1 MRYNEIALTKEMY
14 DIPNKTLSDILTELD
29 PDSGYNELNDLRGLD
44 AYERQLKRFDIKVNG
59 NKCDQVNKFFQSDK
73 SLILFPEYIRRMIR
87 NGINNALIIPYI
99 SAVEVCL
106 PDAEKR
112 SQYTCIVDID
122 DTYQTLIQRAN
133 LTDFVK
139 EFACSYHLIRQLNI
153 ETFGV
158 ILKNI
163 GFAIARVINDRCVT
177 YIKNK
182 NLCNPTAYLRRF
194 ISIKKITIDSL
205 IGFINSVETNITTII
220 CDPKTYNK
228 IIIFP
233 EIINH
238 ITLDKIVHNDIV
250 KTPLGITIIKSN
262 ALSNEIIGVDKT
274 TGLEISYES
283 KDIVNSNELMSTD
296 FGKISYSIKIGF
308 NKIAEDSFARAII
321 EEK

>member
-1 MRYNEIALTKEMY
+1 MRYNEINLTKEMY

-44 AYERQLKRFDIKVNG
+44 AYERQLKRFDIKVRG

-73 SLILFPEYIRRMIR
+73 SLILFPEYIRRTIR
-87 NGINNALIIPYI
+87 KGIGNALIIPYI

-106 PDAEKR
+106 PDTEKR
-112 SQYTCIVDID
+112 SQYTFSVDID
-122 DTYQTLIQRAN
+122 DTYQTLIQIAN

-139 EFACSYHLIRQLNI
+139 ELACSYHFIRQLSI

-158 ILKNI
+158 ILKNM
-163 GFAIARVINDRCVT
+163 GFVIAREINDRCVT

-182 NLCNPTAYLRRF
+182 NFYNP
-194 ISIKKITIDSL
+194 ISIKGITIDSL
-205 IGFINSVETNITTII
+205 IGFINSVKANITTII

-228 IIIFP
+228 IIAFP

-238 ITLDKIVHNDIV
+238 ITLDKNNTV

-262 ALSNEIIGVDKT
+262 ALSNEIIGLDKT

-296 FGKISYSIKIGF
+296 FGKISYSMKIGF
-308 NKIAEDSFARAII
+308 NEIAEDSFARAII

>member
-14 DIPNKTLSDILTELD
+14 DIPNETLSDILTELD
-29 PDSGYNELNDLRGLD
+29 PDSGYNELDDLRGLD
-44 AYERQLKRFDIKVNG
+44 AYERQLKRFDIKVRG

-73 SLILFPEYIRRMIR
+73 SLILFPEYIRRTIR
-87 NGINNALIIPYI
+87 KGISNALIIPYI
-99 SAVEVCL
+99 SAIEVCL
-106 PDAEKR
+106 PDAEER
-112 SQYTCIVDID
+112 GQYTFSVDID
-122 DTYQTLIQRAN
+122 DTYQTLIQIAN
-133 LTDFVK
+133 LTNFVK
-139 EFACSYHLIRQLNI
+139 ELVCSYYSIRRLSI

-158 ILKNI
+158 ILKNM
-163 GFAIARVINDRCVT
+163 GFVIAREINDRCVT

-182 NLCNPTAYLRRF
+182 NFYNP
-194 ISIKKITIDSL
+194 ISIKEITIDSL
-205 IGFINSVETNITTII
+205 IGFINSVKTNITTII

-228 IIIFP
+228 IITFP

-238 ITLDKIVHNDIV
+238 ITLDKNDIV

-262 ALSNEIIGVDKT
+262 ALSNEIIGLDKT

>member
-14 DIPNKTLSDILTELD
+14 DVPNKTLSDILTEFD
-29 PDSGYNELNDLRGLD
+29 PDSGYNELDDLRGLD
-44 AYERQLKRFDIKVNG
+44 AYERQLKRFDIKVRG
-59 NKCDQVNKFFQSDK
+59 NKCDQANKFFQSDK
-73 SLILFPEYIRRMIR
+73 SLILFPEYIRRTIR
-87 NGINNALIIPYI
+87 KGISNALIIPYI
-99 SAVEVCL
+99 SAIEVRL
-106 PDAEKR
+106 PDAEER
-112 SQYTCIVDID
+112 GQYTFSVDID
-122 DTYQTLIQRAN
+122 DTYQILIQIAN
-133 LTDFVK
+133 LTNFVK
-139 EFACSYHLIRQLNI
+139 ELKCSYHLIRQLNI

-158 ILKNI
+158 ILKNM
-163 GFAIARVINDRCVT
+163 GFAIAREINDRCVT

-182 NLCNPTAYLRRF
+182 NFYNP
-194 ISIKKITIDSL
+194 ISIKGIAIDSL
-205 IGFINSVETNITTII
+205 IGFINSVKTSITTII

-228 IIIFP
+228 IITFP
-233 EIINH
+233 QIINH
-238 ITLDKIVHNDIV
+238 ITLDENNIV

-262 ALSNEIIGVDKT
+262 ALSNEIIGLDKT

>member
-1 MRYNEIALTKEMY
+1 MKGGHNMRYNEIALLKEMY
-14 DIPNKTLSDILTELD
+14 DVPNKTLSDILTELD
-29 PDSGYNELNDLRGLD
+29 PDSGYNELDDLRGLD
-44 AYERQLKRFDIKVNG
+44 AYERQLKRFDIKVRG
-59 NKCDQVNKFFQSDK
+59 NKCDQVNTFFQSDK

-87 NGINNALIIPYI
+87 KGIINALIIPYI
-99 SAVEVCL
+99 SAAEVCL
-106 PDAEKR
+106 PDEEKR
-112 SQYTCIVDID
+112 GQYTFSVDID
-122 DTYQTLIQRAN
+122 DTYQVLIQIAS
-133 LTDFVK
+133 LTNFVK

-158 ILKNI
+158 ILRDM
-163 GFAIARVINDRCVT
+163 GFAIAREINNRCVT
-177 YIKNK
+177 HIKNK
-182 NLCNPTAYLRRF
+182 NFYNP
-194 ISIKKITIDSL
+194 ISIKGITIDSL
-205 IGFINSVETNITTII
+205 IGFINSVKTNITTII

-228 IIIFP
+228 IITFP

-238 ITLDKIVHNDIV
+238 ITLDKNDIV

-262 ALSNEIIGVDKT
+262 ALSNVIIGLDKT

-308 NKIAEDSFARAII
+308 NEIAVDSFARAII

>member
-29 PDSGYNELNDLRGLD
+29 PDSGYNELNALRGLD
-44 AYERQLKRFDIKVNG
+44 AYERQLKRFDIKVRG

-106 PDAEKR
+106 PDAEKKR
-112 SQYTCIVDID
+112 QYTFSVNID

-158 ILKNI
+158 MLRDM
-163 GFAIARVINDRCVT
+163 GSAIARVINDRCVT

-182 NLCNPTAYLRRF
+182 NICNHTAYLWHF
-194 ISIKKITIDSL
+194 ISTKKITIDSL
-205 IGFINSVETNITTII
+205 IGFINSVKTNITTII

-228 IIIFP
+228 IITFP

-238 ITLDKIVHNDIV
+238 ITLEKNDIV

-262 ALSNEIIGVDKT
+262 ALSNEIIGLDKT

-283 KDIVNSNELMSTD
+283 KDIVNSNELISTD
-296 FGKISYSIKIGF
+296 FGKISYSIKIGY
-308 NKIAEDSFARAII
+308 NQIAVDSFAKVII
-321 EEK
+321 KEE

>member
-1 MRYNEIALTKEMY
+1 MKGSHNMRYNEIALTKEMY
-14 DIPNKTLSDILTELD
+14 DIPNKTFSDILTELD
-29 PDSGYNELNDLRGLD
+29 PDSGYNELDDLRGLD
-44 AYERQLKRFDIKVNG
+44 AYERQLKRFDIKVRG

-73 SLILFPEYIRRMIR
+73 SLILFPEYIRRTIR
-87 NGINNALIIPYI
+87 KGISNALIIPYI

-106 PDAEKR
+106 SDAEER
-112 SQYTCIVDID
+112 GQYTFSVDID
-122 DTYQTLIQRAN
+122 DTYQILIQIAN
-133 LTDFVK
+133 LTNFVK
-139 EFACSYHLIRQLNI
+139 ELECSCHLIRQLSI

-158 ILKNI
+158 ILKNM
-163 GFAIARVINDRCVT
+163 GFVIAREINDRCVT

-182 NLCNPTAYLRRF
+182 NLYNP
-194 ISIKKITIDSL
+194 ISIKGITIDSL
-205 IGFINSVETNITTII
+205 IGFINSVKANITTII

-228 IIIFP
+228 IITFP

-238 ITLDKIVHNDIV
+238 ITLDKIAHNDIV

-262 ALSNEIIGVDKT
+262 ALSNEIIGLDKT

>member
-1 MRYNEIALTKEMY
+1 MRYNEINLIKEMY

-44 AYERQLKRFDIKVNG
+44 AYERQLKRFDIKVRG

-73 SLILFPEYIRRMIR
+73 SLILFPEYIRRTIR
-87 NGINNALIIPYI
+87 KGIGNALIIPYI

-106 PDAEKR
+106 PDAEER
-112 SQYTCIVDID
+112 GQYTFSVDID
-122 DTYQTLIQRAN
+122 DTHQILIQIAN

-139 EFACSYHLIRQLNI
+139 ELACSCHLIRQLSI

-158 ILKNI
+158 ILKNM
-163 GFAIARVINDRCVT
+163 GFVIAREINDRCVKH
-177 YIKNK
+177 IKNK
-182 NLCNPTAYLRRF
+182 NLYNP
-194 ISIKKITIDSL
+194 ISIKGITIDGL
-205 IGFINSVETNITTII
+205 IGFINSVKANITTII

-228 IIIFP
+228 IIAFP
-233 EIINH
+233 EIMNH
-238 ITLDKIVHNDIV
+238 ITLDKNNIV

-262 ALSNEIIGVDKT
+262 ALSNEIIGLDKT